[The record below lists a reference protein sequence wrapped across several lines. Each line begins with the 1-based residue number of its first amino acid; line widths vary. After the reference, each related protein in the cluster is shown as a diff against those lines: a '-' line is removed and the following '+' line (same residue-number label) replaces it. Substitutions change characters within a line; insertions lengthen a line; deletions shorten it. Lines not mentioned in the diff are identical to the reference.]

1 MMFVVYVGLVSD
13 GLWFVRSLFKV
24 YLRLAYGFLAAVLSV
39 LRVGLGLA

>member
-24 YLRLAYGFLAAVLSV
+24 YLRLAYGFFNG
-39 LRVGLGLA
+39 GLECA